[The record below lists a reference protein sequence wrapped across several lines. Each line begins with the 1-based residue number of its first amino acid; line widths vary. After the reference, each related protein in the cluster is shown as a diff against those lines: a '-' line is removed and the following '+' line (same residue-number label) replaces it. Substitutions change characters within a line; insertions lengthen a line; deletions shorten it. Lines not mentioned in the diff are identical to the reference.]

1 MKRPLFAALL
11 CPLLLAACGRQV
23 TPAPPETAAQAT
35 AARATA
41 AQSAHLTAARAR
53 LDARPLRAQALAGET
68 VTASKEITLPV
79 RSDDGSLTGTV
90 TVRLEVV
97 RRQGEAYAN
106 TVWTYNYPHYA
117 EGAALVQLTTQGG
130 TFLTKSSG
138 LRILSFRPPSE
149 GGVLPQTEMLRT
161 NYASNDLDGI
171 LCASVSGG
179 LKYNGSFSFHAPIT
193 QPPLTADTKFDLNVC
208 ETQAPSEPW
217 PTPPA
222 PQNPFEYTSLSAHL
236 GYTSTRKKSVATI
249 ALEGAPVGSYM
260 DGVYLISIDPSC
272 DPTGRVTKDR
282 DLYVGDFWTEAQP
295 PSQSIGDRT
304 FTDKARPYVR
314 PATALLATA
323 RVFDAQGHFIKEVET
338 RTCLNQ

>member
-23 TPAPPETAAQAT
+23 TPAPTEAAAQAT

-41 AQSAHLTAARAR
+41 AQSARLTAARAR

-79 RSDDGSLTGTV
+79 RSDDGSLTGTL

-97 RRQGEAYAN
+97 RGPGEAYAN

-117 EGAALVQLTTQGG
+117 EGGGLVQLSTADR
-130 TFLTKSSG
+130 FLAKSSG

-149 GGVLPQTEMLRT
+149 GGTLPQTQTLQT
-161 NYASNDLDGI
+161 NYASSSLDGI

-193 QPPLTADTKFDLNVC
+193 EPPLTPDTNFDLNVC
-208 ETQAPSEPW
+208 ETQAPSQPTP

-222 PQNPFEYTSLSAHL
+222 DPFEYTSLSAQL
-236 GYTSTRKKSVATI
+236 NYTSTRKKSVATI
-249 ALEGAPVGSYM
+249 ALEGAPEGSFM

-282 DLYVGDFWTEAQP
+282 ALYVGDFWTEAQP
-295 PSQSIGDRT
+295 PSQSVKDRT
-304 FTDKARPYVR
+304 FTDKARPYVQ

-323 RVFDAQGHFIKEVET
+323 RVFDAQGHFIKEVEDW
-338 RTCLNQ
+338 TCLNQ